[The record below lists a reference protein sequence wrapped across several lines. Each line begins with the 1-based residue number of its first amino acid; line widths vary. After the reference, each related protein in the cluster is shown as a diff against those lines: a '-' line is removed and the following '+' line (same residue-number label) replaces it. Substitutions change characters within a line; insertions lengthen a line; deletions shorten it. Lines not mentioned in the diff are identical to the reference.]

1 MSDDGT
7 AGGHSDVEDE
17 REERERRLAALRG
30 LAQQE
35 PAPAETATPAASGTA
50 RASGAPM
57 RRSRMR
63 HPFWR
68 QPRVWA
74 LAVSALAV
82 VIIGAIVLQ
91 VFGGIAGRAQTKRA
105 PTPGVAIPA
114 LDMLHCESDV
124 AWAPDSR
131 RVALVGYQ
139 QTCPQFDPQQ
149 YYYFPGYLGVYDTQT
164 GKSLAQINI
173 DKPIQQALHLGAP
186 IGATPANII
195 PQGTTDAQGIQY
207 RSVAWSPNGKRLAI
221 TFFVDDLSSATRR
234 SLYGMLLISPD
245 GSSPRVL
252 SQTLGP
258 NGYQFDHVWDL
269 TTGTI
274 LPAPDTLQLQPG
286 ATFFSAGLG
295 APAQGWTWSTDGVLV
310 PQQPLLPVWLQNQP
324 MPPIAPV
331 GNPDGGASFSVW
343 QPGQLSFQYPSDATG
358 QPNTAVPGV
367 PLFQTAFVAW
377 SPDGRYLLDAGLSSV
392 VNTPAG
398 MPAAS
403 PQTLATL
410 KLDNAVALP
419 VRDAAMALALKRMA
433 QESASHALNQTQ
445 GSGTVAWSPDGKLL
459 AEVTGMKT
467 PQQDQDYATV
477 TISIVSCAT
486 GKTLATLTAH
496 AAVNQTGIGDNEY
509 MRWSP
514 DGKRLFY
521 FSDSLGSL
529 TTWGPGLL
537 PQG

>member
-1 MSDDGT
+1 MSDDGI
-7 AGGHSDVEDE
+7 AGDPQNAADE

-30 LAQQE
+30 LAQSG
-35 PAPAETATPAASGTA
+35 PAPAEPDAAPAASSA
-50 RASGAPM
+50 ASGPG
-57 RRSRMR
+57 RHSRSGRPLR
-63 HPFWR
+63 R

-74 LAVSALAV
+74 LVASALAI
-82 VIIGAIVLQ
+82 VIIGAVVLQ

-105 PTPGVAIPA
+105 ATPGVAIPA
-114 LDMLHCESDV
+114 LDTLHCESDV

-131 RVALVGYQ
+131 RVALIGYQ
-139 QTCPQFDPQQ
+139 QTCPQFEPQQ
-149 YYYFPGYLGVYDTQT
+149 YNYFPGYLGVYDTQT

-207 RSVAWSPNGKRLAI
+207 RSVAWSPNGKQLAI
-221 TFFVDDLSSATRR
+221 TFYVDEISTPNPRHIE
-234 SLYGMLLISPD
+234 GVLLISPD
-245 GSSPRVL
+245 GHAATVL

-258 NGYQFDHVWDL
+258 KDDLYANVWDL
-269 TTGTI
+269 TTGTR
-274 LPAPDTLQLQPG
+274 LPAPVAGPSATS
-286 ATFFSAGLG
+286 ATFFTPGLG

-343 QPGQLSFQYPSDATG
+343 QPGQFSVQYPSDATG
-358 QPNTAVPGV
+358 QPNISVPGV

-398 MPAAS
+398 MPTPS
-403 PQTLATL
+403 PQTLVFL
-410 KLDNAVALP
+410 KLDHTVALP
-419 VRDAAMALALKRMA
+419 VRDTAMAAIMKL
-433 QESASHALNQTQ
+433 STTQ
-445 GSGTVAWSPDGKLL
+445 PSSPNDRGVTSLAWSPDGKLL
-459 AEVTGMKT
+459 AAVTGYRV
-467 PQQDQDYATV
+467 PQQDRDYATV

-514 DGKRLFY
+514 DGKRLYY
-521 FSDSLGSL
+521 FSDILGSL

>member
-1 MSDDGT
+1 
-7 AGGHSDVEDE
+7 
-17 REERERRLAALRG
+17 
-30 LAQQE
+30 
-35 PAPAETATPAASGTA
+35 
-50 RASGAPM
+50 ASGASIHH
-57 RRSRMR
+57 RSRAR
-63 HPFWR
+63 RPFWR
-68 QPRVWA
+68 QPRVWT

-82 VIIGAIVLQ
+82 VIVGAVALQ
-91 VFGGIAGRAQTKRA
+91 VFSGIAGRAQTKRP

-114 LDMLHCESDV
+114 LDTLHCESDV

-131 RVALVGYQ
+131 RVALIGYQ

-149 YYYFPGYLGVYDTQT
+149 YNYFPGYLGVYDSQT
-164 GKSLAQINI
+164 GKSLAQVNI

-186 IGATPANII
+186 IGATPANMI

-207 RSVAWSPNGKRLAI
+207 RSVAWSPDGKHLAI

-234 SLYGMLLISPD
+234 SLYGVLLINPD

-252 SQTLGP
+252 AQTLGP
-258 NGYQFDHVWDL
+258 HDYVFDPVWDL

-274 LPAPDTLQLQPG
+274 LPAPATAQPQPG
-286 ATFFSAGLG
+286 ATFYSAGLG
-295 APAQGWTWSTDGVLV
+295 APAQGWTWAANGVLV

-343 QPGQLSFQYPSDATG
+343 QPGQLSIMYPLDATG
-358 QPNTAVPGV
+358 QANTSVPGV

-377 SPDGRYLLDAGLSSV
+377 SPDGRYLLDVALSSV

-398 MPAAS
+398 MPTPS

-410 KLDNAVALP
+410 KLDNRAALP
-419 VRDAAMALALKRMA
+419 VRDAAMASALKRLA
-433 QESASHALNQTQ
+433 QESASHALNQPQ

-459 AEVTGMKT
+459 AEVTGT
-467 PQQDQDYATV
+467 SAPQQDQDYATV
-477 TISIVSCAT
+477 TISIVSCEN

-496 AAVNQTGIGDNEY
+496 AAVNQTGIGGNEY

-514 DGKRLFY
+514 DGKRLYY
-521 FSDSLGSL
+521 FSDQLGSL

>member
-1 MSDDGT
+1 MSDDGE
-7 AGGHSDVEDE
+7 AGDSQRPADE

-30 LAQQE
+30 LAQRE
-35 PAPAETATPAASGTA
+35 PAPAEPVVLAASG
-50 RASGAPM
+50 PI
-57 RRSRMR
+57 RRSRLR
-63 HPFWR
+63 RPFWR

-82 VIIGAIVLQ
+82 VIIGAVILQ
-91 VFGGIAGRAQTKRA
+91 VFDGIAGRGQTKRP
-105 PTPGVAIPA
+105 PTPSVAIPA
-114 LDMLHCESDV
+114 LDTLHCESDV

-139 QTCPQFDPQQ
+139 QTCPNFDRQQ
-149 YYYFPGYLGVYDTQT
+149 YNYFPGYLGIYDTQT
-164 GKSLAQINI
+164 GKSLAQVNI

-207 RSVAWSPNGKRLAI
+207 AQLAWSPDGKRLAI
-221 TFFVDDLSSATRR
+221 TFYVNVISTTNPRHIE
-234 SLYGMLLISPD
+234 GVLLISPD

-252 SQTLGP
+252 AQTLGP
-258 NGYQFDHVWDL
+258 KDFLYDRVWDL
-269 TTGTI
+269 TAGTK
-274 LPAPDTLQLQPG
+274 LPAPVAEPT
-286 ATFFSAGLG
+286 ATSATYFTPGLG
-295 APAQGWTWSTDGVLV
+295 APAQSWTWAANGVLV

-343 QPGQLSFQYPSDATG
+343 QPGQLSVQYPPDATG
-358 QPNTAVPGV
+358 QPDFSVPGV
-367 PLFQTAFVAW
+367 PLFQTNFVAW
-377 SPDGRYLLDAGLSSV
+377 SPDGRYLLDAALSSM
-392 VNTPAG
+392 VNSPAG
-398 MPAAS
+398 MPTPS

-410 KLDNAVALP
+410 KLDNGVALP
-419 VRDAAMALALKRMA
+419 VRDAAMAAALKRLA
-433 QESASHALNQTQ
+433 QESASHDPNLSQ
-445 GSGTVAWSPDGKLL
+445 GTGTVAWSPDGKLL
-459 AEVTGMKT
+459 AMVSGMNT

-486 GKTLATLTAH
+486 GKILATLTAH
-496 AAVNQTGIGDNEY
+496 AAVNQTGIGGNEY